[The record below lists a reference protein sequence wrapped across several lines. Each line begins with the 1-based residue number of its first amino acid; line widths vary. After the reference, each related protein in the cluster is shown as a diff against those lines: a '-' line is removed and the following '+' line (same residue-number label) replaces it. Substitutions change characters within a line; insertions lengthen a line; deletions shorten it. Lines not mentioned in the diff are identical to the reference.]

1 MEHELEKLVG
11 MGTLEAQYVSPLVA
25 LVNAGFCHHRS
36 WGYGR
41 ITALDAVSGKFLI
54 DFEGKPGHPMDLTFS
69 AQSLK
74 PIPKSHIMARKMADK
89 ANLTQMAALHH
100 LDLIKLVLQ
109 SFEGRASLDQIQK
122 ILVPDVIA
130 EDWKKWW
137 EVARREMKKDGR
149 FTIPTKKT
157 DPIVLSS
164 DDRTADARL
173 KADVAE
179 AKGLKAKIAAAAEV
193 LKAFDDLQDKSDT
206 VADVTA
212 LLNADIATHQRT
224 EPALALEAIFMRE
237 DLRKLAGASPVEGEI
252 SELQVWHQDAKLP
265 EVLGEIPAG
274 KVRRAIESF
283 KVANPNLWTEGV
295 FDLLNRTTAR
305 VVAELAEMLA
315 SNGRFNDLKEH
326 IRKLISQHAASSEL
340 LLWLGKERSD
350 QYADILGPEV
360 FRAMLTAIE
369 RDQFNEK
376 RSNKL
381 RDFILND
388 LALLVD
394 LIGPADI
401 EIIRDLTRSLQLSPV
416 FDDMDKRSLLARIVK
431 SYPAVQSMITGDQ
444 AKQDNTLVVS
454 WAGLERR
461 KREYEVLV
469 KEKIPANSKDIA
481 LARSYGDLR
490 ENHEYKA
497 AKEMQKV
504 LMRRKGELERE
515 LARARGSDFASPKTD
530 VVSIGT
536 KVKLTE
542 LASGQSEQFTVL
554 GAWDGDPD
562 NHVISYL
569 TPVGQALLHQPLH
582 SEVDVELD
590 GSTRR
595 YRIESIEPATG
606 DFGAPVS

>member
-1 MEHELEKLVG
+1 MQEELEKLVG
-11 MGTLEAQYVSPLVA
+11 MGTLESRHVAPLVA
-25 LVNAGFCHHRS
+25 LVNAGFCFHRS

-41 ITALDAVSGKFLI
+41 ITALDAVAGRFLI
-54 DFEGKPGHPMDLTFS
+54 DFETKHGHAMDLTFS
-69 AQSLK
+69 AQSLR
-74 PIPKSHIMARKMADK
+74 PVPKTHIMARKMADK

-122 ILVPDVIA
+122 ILVPDIIA

-179 AKGLKAKIAAAAEV
+179 AKGLKAKTAAAAEV
-193 LKAFDDLQDKSDT
+193 VKAFDDLQDKAAT
-206 VADVTA
+206 AAGVTA

-224 EPALALEAIFMRE
+224 QPALALEAIFLRE
-237 DLRKLAGASPVEGEI
+237 DLRKLSGTAPAADEVTEQ
-252 SELQVWHQDAKLP
+252 QVWLQDAKLAD
-265 EVLGEIPAG
+265 VLAEIPAG
-274 KVRRAIESF
+274 KARRAIESF
-283 KVANPNLWTEGV
+283 KAANPTLWADGV
-295 FDLLNRTTAR
+295 FTLLNLSPAR
-305 VVAELAEMLA
+305 IVAELAEMLA
-315 SNGRFNDLKEH
+315 SNGQFNDLKEH
-326 IRKLISQHAASSEL
+326 VRKLISQHAASSEL

-376 RSNKL
+376 KSNKL

-388 LALLVD
+388 QALLVD

-401 EIIRDLTRSLQLSPV
+401 EVIRDLTRSLQLSPV

-454 WAGLERR
+454 WAGLDRR

-490 ENHEYKA
+490 ENHEYKS
-497 AKEMQKV
+497 AKETQKV
-504 LMRRKGELERE
+504 LMRRKGELERD
-515 LARARGSDFASPKTD
+515 LARARGSDFANPKTD
-530 VVSIGT
+530 AVSIGT
-536 KVKLTE
+536 AVR
-542 LASGQSEQFTVL
+542 LAGLSGGKPEQFTVL

-569 TPVGQALLHQPLH
+569 TPVGQALLNQPLGA
-582 SEVDVELD
+582 EVELELD
-590 GSTRR
+590 GTARR
-595 YRIESIEPATG
+595 YRIEAIEPAQG
-606 DFGAPVS
+606 DFGAAVS